1 MNSLEFESIL
11 KNRPKNRHL
20 EIHHKKCHRNE
31 LIYRGLED
39 TLPGLMLPLLLIC
52 PTAIHGPFSTREQ
65 VGRGDLRRTGVL
77 VSANRSRRCR
87 RRRHRLLISLS
98 CFFFSIVVSPS
109 VYVSAI
115 FRRGAPPRAPT
126 GSLIRNE
133 QRSRFHSVSVSQNR
147 SGLGEISGMKVPI
160 GFAHLPQIDYRPCL
174 KWFLE
179 SETSVQCPCHN
190 HRFCCR
196 LQRSSRFKWTRKKMS
211 LRFVFVL
218 NFEVEIFSLAYAFQ
232 F

>member
-1 MNSLEFESIL
+1 MPNYIGLNSLEFESIL

-98 CFFFSIVVSPS
+98 CFFFQSSC
-109 VYVSAI
+109 
-115 FRRGAPPRAPT
+115 
-126 GSLIRNE
+126 
-133 QRSRFHSVSVSQNR
+133 
-147 SGLGEISGMKVPI
+147 
-160 GFAHLPQIDYRPCL
+160 HLQ
-174 KWFLE
+174 F
-179 SETSVQCPCHN
+179 TSVP
-190 HRFCCR
+190 
-196 LQRSSRFKWTRKKMS
+196 
-211 LRFVFVL
+211 
-218 NFEVEIFSLAYAFQ
+218 FSEGVPLPAPQ
-232 F
+232 PVR